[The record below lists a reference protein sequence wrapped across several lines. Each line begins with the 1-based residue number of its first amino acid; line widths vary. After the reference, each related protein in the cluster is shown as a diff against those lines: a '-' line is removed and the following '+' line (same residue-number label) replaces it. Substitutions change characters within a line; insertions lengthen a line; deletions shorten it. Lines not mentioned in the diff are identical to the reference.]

1 MTSLKLNS
9 KNPKIGIFDSGVGGL
24 TVAGAISRI
33 LPLPLVYFGDSARLP
48 YGNKSKE
55 NILSYSRENV
65 EFLLDHGAEII
76 VIACNTSSAIAIDH
90 LRSRFKVPIVGVVD
104 PGVMAVIHSLE
115 KSKSFISKSKK
126 KIGITVAATFRTIDS
141 HIYRKKILACHP
153 DLEVHEIA
161 CPLLA
166 PMIEEGMTHNRI
178 LNEVLKKYLNK
189 AARQSQT
196 LLLGCTHYPLIK
208 NEFQRTF
215 PHLHIVDSA
224 ESTAYYLREILF
236 QGELPPQ
243 KFYVKKLPISMIRI
257 SQQLS
262 EKFSQKKR
270 SGEIKIFTN
279 DSNEVFTSISQKLF
293 PGVNIRRTTFP

>member
-1 MTSLKLNS
+1 MTPLKLNS
-9 KNPKIGIFDSGVGGL
+9 KNPRIGIFDSGVGGL
-24 TVAGAISRI
+24 TVARAISRV
-33 LPLPLVYFGDSARLP
+33 LPFPLIYFGDSARLP

-65 EFLLDHGAEII
+65 EFLLDHGAKII

-104 PGVMAVIHSLE
+104 PGVMAVLYSLE
-115 KSKSFISKSKK
+115 KSKNFTSKSKEK
-126 KIGITVAATFRTIDS
+126 GITVAATFRTIDS

-153 DLEVHEIA
+153 GLKVHEIA
-161 CPLLA
+161 CPLLV
-166 PMIEEGMTHNRI
+166 PMIEEGMTYKRI

-189 AARQSQT
+189 AAMQSQI

-208 NEFQRTF
+208 NEFKKTF

-224 ESTAYYLREILF
+224 ESTAYYLREILS

-262 EKFSQKKR
+262 EKLSQKKR

-293 PGVNIRRTTFP
+293 PGVNIRRIIFP

>member
-1 MTSLKLNS
+1 MTLLKLNS
-9 KNPKIGIFDSGVGGL
+9 KNPRIGIFDSGVGGL
-24 TVAGAISRI
+24 TVARAISRI
-33 LPLPLVYFGDSARLP
+33 LPLPLIYFGDSARLP

-65 EFLLDHGAEII
+65 ELLLDHGAKII
-76 VIACNTSSAIAIDH
+76 VIACNTSSAIAIDY
-90 LRSRFKVPIVGVVD
+90 LRSRFKVPIIGVVD
-104 PGVMAVIHSLE
+104 PGVMAVLHSLE

-126 KIGITVAATFRTIDS
+126 KGITVAATFRTIDS

-153 DLEVHEIA
+153 GLKVHEIA
-161 CPLLA
+161 CPLLV

-189 AARQSQT
+189 AAIQSQI

-208 NEFQRTF
+208 NEFKKTF

-224 ESTAYYLREILF
+224 ESTAYYLREILS

-243 KFYVKKLPISMIRI
+243 EFYVKKLPISMIRI

-262 EKFSQKKR
+262 EKLSQKKR

-293 PGVNIRRTTFP
+293 PGVNIRRVTFP